1 MDNSFNDQV
10 KLERARK
17 KVKSIKG
24 FYKHLSVYIIVNL
37 ALIIVKAL
45 NLEQGEPFFHWATFS
60 TALWWGLGL
69 LFHGFGVFGT
79 DLFLGSGW
87 EERKIKE
94 YMDRQPEGE
103 QTKWE

>member
-1 MDNSFNDQV
+1 MENQFSDQV

-24 FYKHLSVYIIVNL
+24 FYKHLAAYIIVNAVL
-37 ALIIVKAL
+37 LIVKAVD
-45 NLEQGEPFFHWATFS
+45 LEPGEPFFAWGTFS

-79 DLFLGSGW
+79 DVFLGSGW

-94 YMDRQPEGE
+94 YMDKNPGGGN
-103 QTKWE
+103 TKWE

>member
-1 MDNSFNDQV
+1 MENAFNDQL

-24 FYKHLSVYIIVNL
+24 FYKHLAAYIIVNAVL
-37 ALIIVKAL
+37 LIVKAV
-45 NLEQGEPFFHWATFS
+45 NLEAGEPFLEWSTFS

-79 DLFLGSGW
+79 DVFLGSGW

-94 YMDRQPEGE
+94 YMDKNPGEGS
-103 QTKWE
+103 TKWE